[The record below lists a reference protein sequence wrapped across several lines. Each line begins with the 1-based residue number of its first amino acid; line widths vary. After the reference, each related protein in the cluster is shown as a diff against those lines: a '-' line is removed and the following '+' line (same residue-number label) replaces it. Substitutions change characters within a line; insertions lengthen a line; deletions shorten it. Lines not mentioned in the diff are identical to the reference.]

1 MTDVNL
7 TLEDADALVMRVLR
21 ANGCDE
27 MNARA
32 VTDTVMAA
40 ERDIC
45 HSHGIFRIPGYV
57 ASLRSGKV
65 NGKAN
70 PSVEKIAPGVLQVD
84 ADRGFAPLALER
96 GRQPL
101 IDLAREQGI
110 AALAIRDM
118 HHFAA
123 LWVEV
128 EPIAEAGLAAFA
140 WTAATPMV
148 APAGGT
154 KPLFGT
160 NPMAFAWPRKDGS
173 SMAFD
178 MATAATARGEI
189 MIMAR
194 DGKQAPPG
202 AGIDADG
209 NPTTDPNAI
218 LAGAQL
224 PFGGYKGSAI
234 AMMIELL
241 VGALIGDKLSIE
253 AGEADIKDGGPPPG
267 GELIIAIDPNRFG
280 DPDGWLA
287 HGEKLFDAMKAQEGL
302 RLPGERRHQNRLKT
316 PVEGIYLP
324 RSLYDTVRGLES

>member
-1 MTDVNL
+1 MADVNL
-7 TLEDADALVMRVLR
+7 TLEEADALVMRVLL
-21 ANGCDE
+21 ANGCNDA
-27 MNARA
+27 NARA
-32 VTDTVMAA
+32 VADTVMAA

-45 HSHGIFRIPGYV
+45 HSHGIFRIPGYI

-65 NGKAN
+65 DGKAD
-70 PSVEKIAPGVLQVD
+70 PTVRRIAPGVIEVD
-84 ADRGFAPLALER
+84 GRGGFAPLALAR
-96 GRQPL
+96 GREPL
-101 IDLAREQGI
+101 IELAREQGI
-110 AALAIRDM
+110 AALALRDIY
-118 HHFAA
+118 HFAA

-128 EPIAEAGLAAFA
+128 EPMAEAGLAAFA

-160 NPMAFAWPRKDGS
+160 NPMAFAWPRKGGGT
-173 SMAFD
+173 MAFD

-194 DGKQAPPG
+194 DGKQAPLG
-202 AGIDADG
+202 AGIDAEG

-241 VGALIGDKLSIE
+241 VGALIGDKLSFE

-267 GELIIAIDPNRFG
+267 GELMIAIDPNRFG
-280 DPDGWLA
+280 DPDGWLD
-287 HGEKLFDAMKAQEGL
+287 HGEKLFAAMSAQDGL
-302 RLPGERRHQNRLKT
+302 RLPGERRHRNRMKT
-316 PVEGIYLP
+316 PDQGIFLP
-324 RSLYDTVRGLES
+324 RTLYETVTGLAG